1 MDSQFQAAVDQATEE
16 VAAKGWQGADLRAV
30 ILFAMGHRE
39 ANVIKVSLVGKL
51 PLSIATLLGTAAGS
65 VLMKVLGG

>member
-1 MDSQFQAAVDQATEE
+1 MDVQFKAAVDQATEE

-39 ANVIKVSLVGKL
+39 DATIRVSLVGKL
-51 PLSIATLLGTAAGS
+51 PIAVATLFGAVVTGVATKLI
-65 VLMKVLGG
+65 GG

>member
-1 MDSQFQAAVDQATEE
+1 MDTQFAAAVEQATEE

-39 ANVIKVSLVGKL
+39 ANVIRVNLVGKL
-51 PLSIATLLGTAAGS
+51 PLSIAALIGTS
-65 VLMKVLGG
+65 VGGVVTKIVGG